1 MVPWWAIQQR
11 QSRIRRSRTGTG
23 RGSRGGRRA
32 SHGLQSHGAHSDG
45 STALTCALSTW
56 QQEPHTDM
64 NWFTDLYLFIYFS
77 QQFTIIIFYRNS
89 ALEGLSKKVLHS
101 SDGKLNSFHSLHF
114 NWASQQ
120 RLYAFF
126 FFFFAI
132 WVTELVT
139 QSSTS
144 TAHKLQPLPELMS
157 DSFTAQLRSREG
169 GNGCR
174 VETRNHSC
182 GFSPQ
187 GQYSNYLKTIIAII
201 Q

>member
-23 RGSRGGRRA
+23 RGSRGGRRV

-77 QQFTIIIFYRNS
+77 QQFTIIICYRNS

-114 NWASQQ
+114 NWAIQQ

-126 FFFFAI
+126 FFSRHLSH
-132 WVTELVT
+132 WVSHPVIHQQRT
-139 QSSTS
+139 QTPATARANEWFLHSS
-144 TAHKLQPLPELMS
+144 AP
-157 DSFTAQLRSREG
+157 
-169 GNGCR
+169 
-174 VETRNHSC
+174 
-182 GFSPQ
+182 
-187 GQYSNYLKTIIAII
+187 
-201 Q
+201 